1 MMYKSIRRSEVL
13 NQKVQKLLKITQ
25 SPGGVSKPWGLC
37 SLYEFNFGYL
47 RNYVKQAY
55 ITSSN

>member
-1 MMYKSIRRSEVL
+1 MI
-13 NQKVQKLLKITQ
+13 QKLLKITQ

-37 SLYEFNFGYL
+37 RYMNLIFGYL
-47 RNYVKQAY
+47 RNYVKQVY

>member
-1 MMYKSIRRSEVL
+1 MYK
-13 NQKVQKLLKITQ
+13 NTG
-25 SPGGVSKPWGLC
+25 PGGVSKPWAGVRYMNLI
-37 SLYEFNFGYL
+37 FGYL